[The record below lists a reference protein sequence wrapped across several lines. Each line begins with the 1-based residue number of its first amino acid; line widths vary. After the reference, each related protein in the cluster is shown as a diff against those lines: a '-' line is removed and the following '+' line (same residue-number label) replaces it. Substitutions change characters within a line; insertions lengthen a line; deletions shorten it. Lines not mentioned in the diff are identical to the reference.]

1 MNVKLYYINIL
12 QMKTYL
18 KLLLLCAL
26 FYSIGQPRAV
36 AVTQTVTICD
46 GTQTNNTVPFVT
58 GSFKNTPASQVIYPK
73 EVLGNLPDG
82 AKIVQIQF
90 YSNANYEISTGLR
103 KANISVS
110 MKNTESTTISSIT
123 EMNSN
128 RGTVVYEGGFPVTEA
143 SVNLTISCG
152 SGFVYNGHN
161 LIIDTKVIS
170 STISGSASSTYWY
183 GQNVTSNVAAYS
195 TNGTNFYSTQFLPK
209 IQITYE
215 IDAEIPTA
223 TITPSTLN
231 FQNAEAGYSV
241 SEPLTITNTSANL
254 TIEPT
259 LEISGNSAFKINT
272 SELPATL
279 APRASVVVPVTY
291 SPTSA
296 NTSHSATVTLNYKSV
311 ADLSIT
317 GAPVTVSLSGNAVQ
331 PRYYFSA
338 APAEGTVNFGKVI
351 VGQDA
356 EGKGRQVTKTITITN
371 VGTEGWNINPK
382 DIVMAGDGFT
392 MVAIQTNTN
401 VAANGGQLSFD
412 VTFKPTEAKAYEGT
426 LKITPYK
433 DRTITWFLMGEG
445 SDAQATMFDNKTYA
459 WPFNADASEQTTS
472 YMSEIATDPDQ
483 MIALCRAV
491 YMDQSIPGNINRGYT
506 QSGAKEGTVSYRAVG
521 KVARNHHSDDN
532 QYHIEYVNSYGWDI
546 NTKKS
551 IVTSTGTT
559 SGATYKYLDPTEYQP
574 TEGVTLLM
582 VELKDGVLPS
592 TVSASTTDY
601 ASLRNVFAKMFKSVR
616 VVKDFTKVG
625 AGTDKSGYLFKVD
638 ADQLNRFFFLAKGR
652 LRRNDE
658 SSTDAKS
665 GLNWGECYEP
675 SFRYKSDQTEADG
688 TYIST
693 SADEGPFYDMF
704 EQLSPVALSNQSAIT
719 DAYHALINLTSYSIE
734 HDCISVPFTSA
745 STSVEGVT
753 PGHEFNMYGPKSESA
768 DCQDVRDLML
778 LVPDRRMTWWSG
790 SSTANSGRDGSTS
803 ETPTYDMYQNY
814 HKDYAP
820 KMGLLSIVQE
830 PITGEKKEDVYQLTL
845 SWKSNL
851 LDYLPGG
858 DGKFVIYQVINEN
871 GVERYVQVAERT
883 ATRGEGEEE
892 LYTYKYVDVAMQ
904 EHGQQV
910 TYVIQAV
917 DNSGFLTSQMSNKQ
931 SYIIPG
937 TNRAEML
944 QLVLS
949 DDYTSRFD
957 PEREKNYYSNGL
969 QINAYDLML
978 EAKYLS
984 ASAQQ
989 PQFSIY
995 RTSLTP
1001 QRDDEGNVV
1010 TDGNNIV
1017 YNSEETKIATASVVA
1032 GNKLNI
1038 EFVEGTQTA
1047 REDFPTGTQNTTFIP
1062 AGYHDNKAT
1071 ATYTVENGYVKFDNF
1086 VIYDNFEA
1094 STASNNHPTEYD
1106 YQVKLTTATA
1116 FDNAGST
1123 EVTSN
1128 KAQAFVHKTNMEMA
1142 GVLSLAQVNADGAN
1156 GNARSELTEGVKFGI
1171 EVKYASR
1178 TELYRY
1184 DAYRWNRDENSKL
1197 SIIQEVYADGS
1208 EQDYA
1213 PNGEADNG
1221 GDGGT
1226 YSLTMNNH
1234 KLPDVTV
1241 KQGETAQAWFID
1253 DHTLTNAGNYVYAPV
1268 VETMKADG
1276 TYNTYGAPL
1285 KSTVSGTLEVI
1296 EVEGKSL
1303 MSDYT
1308 WYDNGEWCSYY
1319 NIPLKFTALN
1329 IPEGYELYKVRAWRQ
1344 VDNYKNVLREE
1355 MSERK
1360 DRISADYLYEDM
1372 NYGTDMN
1379 GNGLFM
1385 AKATLQPDGGYLLG
1399 SRPGHVDATGTHH
1412 VVENETTATFGAR
1425 RLKITDNSDSYGREG
1440 TLEELKAHFVV
1451 RAYFTREENPA
1462 VKAQGSSN
1470 APRHA
1475 EGTLTPADYDY
1486 YVAEGECDVT
1496 LSGDG
1501 SVITGISTPVQDRS
1515 CDVVGVT
1522 YVNPMGQTSSRPFG
1536 GVNIIVTRYSDG
1548 TTKTTKAVF

>member
-1 MNVKLYYINIL
+1 MTFDFTQSGYISSGTSSSDPITEGEVTLNFTDDADCYYNNGTGFVRF
-12 QMKTYL
+12 KWKSYL
-18 KLLLLCAL
+18 KFSCESEIT
-26 FYSIGQPRAV
+26 SIQFEASNRKMSQVSAS
-36 AVTQTVTICD
+36 
-46 GTQTNNTVPFVT
+46 T
-58 GSFKNTPASQVIYPK
+58 GSFS
-73 EVLGNLPDG
+73 
-82 AKIVQIQF
+82 
-90 YSNANYEISTGLR
+90 YSNSSPFTGTW
-103 KANISVS
+103 SG
-110 MKNTESTTISSIT
+110 STT
-123 EMNSN
+123 
-128 RGTVVYEGGFPVTEA
+128 
-143 SVNLTISCG
+143 SVNFRNYD
-152 SGFVYNGHN
+152 SGG
-161 LIIDTKVIS
+161 S
-170 STISGSASSTYWY
+170 STNSMIYITKITVKYVGSST
-183 GQNVTSNVAAYS
+183 
-195 TNGTNFYSTQFLPK
+195 PK
-209 IQITYE
+209 
-215 IDAEIPTA
+215 PSA
-223 TITPSTLN
+223 TIQPTSLT
-231 FQNAEAGYSV
+231 FTDVEAGS
-241 SEPLTITNTSANL
+241 SAEQNITITNTSTNDLALVPTL
-254 TIEPT
+254 TIT
-259 LEISGNSAFKINT
+259 GNSAFTVNT
-272 SELPATL
+272 SELPEVL
-279 APRASVVVPVTY
+279 APGQSVVVPVTY
-291 SPTSA
+291 SPTTAGSTHTA
-296 NTSHSATVTLNYKSV
+296 ELKLTYVTPGDNPV
-311 ADLSIT
+311 AGT
-317 GAPVTVSLSGNAVQ
+317 PVTVSLTGNSVV
-331 PRYYFSA
+331 PRFA
-338 APAEGTVNFGKVI
+338 ATATPAEVTINFGKVI
-351 VGQDA
+351 VGGTPA
-356 EGKGRQVTKTITITN
+356 RFVIKRAGITN
-371 VGTEGWNINPK
+371 VGTEGWNIPTSN
-382 DIVMAGDGFT
+382 IVTTGDNAF
-392 MVAIQTNTN
+392 AIDPDQDNTQ
-401 VAANGGQLSFD
+401 VDPNGELSFTI
-412 VTFKPTEAKAYEGT
+412 TFTPTEAKAYEGT
-426 LKITPYK
+426 LSVTPYEG
-433 DRTITWFLMGEG
+433 RTITWFLMGEG

-491 YMDQSIPGNINRGYT
+491 YMDKSIPGNINRGYT
-506 QSGAKEGTVSYRAVG
+506 QAGVKEGEVSYRAVG
-521 KVARNHHSDDN
+521 TVARNHHSDDN

-546 NTKKS
+546 NTNKA
-551 IVTSTGTT
+551 IVTSTGKT
-559 SGATYKYLDPTEYQP
+559 SRATYKYLDPTEYQP

-625 AGTDKSGYLFKVD
+625 AGTDKSGYLFKVG

-675 SFRYKSDQTEADG
+675 SFRYKSGETEADG

-693 SADEGPFYDMF
+693 SANEGPFYDMF

-753 PGHEFNMYGPKSESA
+753 PGHEFNMYGPKSESQ

-778 LVPDRRMTWWSG
+778 LVPDRRMTWWAG
-790 SSTANSGRDGSTS
+790 STTASDGRDGSTS
-803 ETPTYDMYQNY
+803 ETPTFDMYQNY

-830 PITGEKKEDVYQLTL
+830 PITGEKKADAEYQLTL

-871 GVERYVQVAERT
+871 GVERYVQVAQRT
-883 ATRGEGEEE
+883 ATRGNGEEE

-931 SYIIPG
+931 SFIIPG
-937 TNRAEML
+937 TNPAEML
-944 QLVLS
+944 QLVLK

-978 EAKYLS
+978 KAEYLS
-984 ASAQQ
+984 ATAQQ

-1001 QRDDEGNVV
+1001 QRDEEGNVV

-1017 YNSEETKIATASVVA
+1017 YNSEEIKIATASVVA
-1032 GNKLNI
+1032 DNKLNI

-1047 REDFPTGTQNTTFIP
+1047 REDFPTGTQNTTNFIP

-1071 ATYTVENGYVKFDNF
+1071 ATYTVENGYVKFNNF

-1094 STASNNHPTEYD
+1094 SIASNNHPTEYD
-1106 YQVKLTTATA
+1106 YQVKLNTARA
-1116 FDNAGST
+1116 FDDAGST

-1128 KAQAFVHKTNMEMA
+1128 KAKAFVHKTNMEMA
-1142 GVLSLAQVNADGAN
+1142 GVLSLAQVNADGAK

-1197 SIIQEVYADGS
+1197 SIIQEVYEDGR
-1208 EQDYA
+1208 EQDYV

-1226 YSLTMNNH
+1226 YSLTMNGH

-1285 KSTVSGTLEVI
+1285 KSTVSGTLEVVGGTP
-1296 EVEGKSL
+1296 E
-1303 MSDYT
+1303 MSKYT
-1308 WYDNGEWCSYY
+1308 WYDSGEWCSYY

-1344 VDNYKNVLREE
+1344 VENYENVLREE
-1355 MSERK
+1355 MSSHRG
-1360 DRISADYLYEDM
+1360 RISADYLYEDM
-1372 NYGTDMN
+1372 NYGFDMN
-1379 GNGLFM
+1379 GNGLPM
-1385 AKATLQPDGGYLLG
+1385 NKATLQPGGGYLLG
-1399 SRPGHVDATGTHH
+1399 SRPVHVGETNVDATGTH

-1425 RLKITDNSDSYGREG
+1425 RLKGADNSGAYGREG

-1451 RAYFTREENPA
+1451 RAYFTRNENPA
-1462 VKAQGSSN
+1462 VKAQDSSN

-1501 SVITGISTPVQDRS
+1501 VITGISTPVQDRS

-1548 TTKTTKAVF
+1548 TTKTTKAVY

>member
-1 MNVKLYYINIL
+1 
-12 QMKTYL
+12 MKTYL

-26 FYSIGQPRAV
+26 FYAMGQPHAV
-36 AVTQTVTICD
+36 ADETVTFDFTQSGYISS
-46 GTQTNNTVPFVT
+46 GTSSSDPITEGEVTLNFTDDADCYYNNGEGFVRFKWKSYLKFSCESEITSIQFEASNRKMSQVSAST
-58 GSFKNTPASQVIYPK
+58 GSFN
-73 EVLGNLPDG
+73 
-82 AKIVQIQF
+82 F
-90 YSNANYEISTGLR
+90 SNSSPFTGTW
-103 KANISVS
+103 SG
-110 MKNTESTTISSIT
+110 STT
-123 EMNSN
+123 
-128 RGTVVYEGGFPVTEA
+128 
-143 SVNLTISCG
+143 SVNFRNYD
-152 SGFVYNGHN
+152 SGG
-161 LIIDTKVIS
+161 S
-170 STISGSASSTYWY
+170 STNSMIYITKITVKYVGSST
-183 GQNVTSNVAAYS
+183 
-195 TNGTNFYSTQFLPK
+195 PK
-209 IQITYE
+209 
-215 IDAEIPTA
+215 PSA
-223 TITPSTLN
+223 TITPTSLT
-231 FQNAEAGYSV
+231 FTDVEAGSSV
-241 SEPLTITNTSANL
+241 EQNITITNSSDNGL
-254 TIEPT
+254 SLVPT
-259 LEISGNSAFKINT
+259 LTLTGSGKDYFSFNATVLK
-272 SELPATL
+272 TL
-279 APRASVVVPVTY
+279 APRESVTFPVTY
-291 SPTSA
+291 SPTTAGSTHTA
-296 NTSHSATVTLNYKSV
+296 ELKLTYVTPGDNPV
-311 ADLSIT
+311 AGT
-317 GAPVTVSLSGNAVQ
+317 PVTVSLTGNSVV
-331 PRYYFSA
+331 PSLA
-338 APAEGTVNFGKVI
+338 ATATPAEGTINFGKVI
-351 VGQDA
+351 VGGTPA
-356 EGKGRQVTKTITITN
+356 RFVIKRAGITN
-371 VGTEGWNINPK
+371 VGTKGWDIPNIVTTGDGAF
-382 DIVMAGDGFT
+382 DIVRD
-392 MVAIQTNTN
+392 QDNTQ
-401 VAANGGQLSFD
+401 VDPNGELSFTI
-412 VTFKPTEAKAYEGT
+412 TFTPTEAKAYEGT
-426 LKITPYK
+426 LSVTPYEG
-433 DRTITWFLMGEG
+433 RTFTWFLMGEG
-445 SDAQATMFDNKTYA
+445 SDAKATMFDNKTYA
-459 WPFNADASEQTTS
+459 WPFNADASKQTTS

-491 YMDQSIPGNINRGYT
+491 YMDTDIPGNINRGYT
-506 QSGAKEGTVSYRAVG
+506 QAGDKEGAVSYRAVG
-521 KVARNHHSDDN
+521 KVARNYHSDDN

-546 NTKKS
+546 NTNKA
-551 IVTSTGTT
+551 IMTSTGAT

-582 VELKDGVLPS
+582 VELNDGVLPS
-592 TVSASTTDY
+592 TVSSSTTDY

-616 VVKDFTKVG
+616 VVKDFTQVG

-658 SSTDAKS
+658 SSMDAES

-675 SFRYKSDQTEADG
+675 SFRYKSDQTEAEG

-719 DAYHALINLTSYSIE
+719 DAYHALINLTSYNIE
-734 HDCISVPFTSA
+734 HDCVSVPFTKA

-778 LVPDRRMTWWSG
+778 LVPDRRMTWWSS

-892 LYTYKYVDVAMQ
+892 LYTYKYVNVAMQ

-937 TNRAEML
+937 TNPAEML

-978 EAKYLS
+978 RAEYLS

-1001 QRDDEGNVV
+1001 QRDEEGNVV

-1017 YNSEETKIATASVVA
+1017 YNSEEIKIATASVVA
-1032 GNKLNI
+1032 DNKLNI

-1047 REDFPTGTQNTTFIP
+1047 RKAFPTGTQNTTFIP

-1106 YQVKLTTATA
+1106 YQVKLTTATP
-1116 FDNAGST
+1116 FDDAGST

-1128 KAQAFVHKTNMEMA
+1128 KAKAFVHKTNMEMA

-1285 KSTVSGTLEVI
+1285 KSTVSGTLEVVGGTP
-1296 EVEGKSL
+1296 E
-1303 MSDYT
+1303 MSKYT
-1308 WYDNGEWCSYY
+1308 WYDKGEWCSYY

-1344 VDNYKNVLREE
+1344 VDNYENVLREE

-1372 NYGTDMN
+1372 NYGTNMN
-1379 GNGLFM
+1379 GKGLLM
-1385 AKATLQPDGGYLLG
+1385 SKATLQPDGGYLLG
-1399 SRPGHVDATGTHH
+1399 SRPVPVGETNVDATGTAHE
-1412 VVENETTATFGAR
+1412 VENETTATFGAR
-1425 RLKITDNSDSYGREG
+1425 RLKITDNSQSYGREG

-1451 RAYFTREENPA
+1451 RAYFTRAENPA

-1496 LSGDG
+1496 IKATEGI
-1501 SVITGISTPVQDRS
+1501 VTGISTPVQDRS

-1548 TTKTTKAVF
+1548 TTKTTKAVY

>member
-1 MNVKLYYINIL
+1 
-12 QMKTYL
+12 MKTYL

-26 FYSIGQPRAV
+26 FYAIGQPRAV

-46 GTQTNNTVPFVT
+46 GTQTNNKVPFFY
-58 GSFKNTPASQVIYPK
+58 GSIAASGDASQVIYPK
-73 EVLGNLPDG
+73 SKLNLPIGSEIKKITLHANGSIAQTLKDNTIRIRMGNVSKGSSVATNADEMASYRQNMTLVYDG
-82 AKIVQIQF
+82 NFASSGEYSVEYNLTNTIEYSGEDLIVEF
-90 YSNANYEISTGLR
+90 EDVNCSKRG
-103 KANISVS
+103 
-110 MKNTESTTISSIT
+110 SSI
-123 EMNSN
+123 NWL
-128 RGTVVYEGGFPVTEA
+128 GLAA
-143 SVNLTISCG
+143 SENCAVFYDG
-152 SGFVYNGHN
+152 YYK
-161 LIIDTKVIS
+161 KVE
-170 STISGSASSTYWY
+170 
-183 GQNVTSNVAAYS
+183 TSYA
-195 TNGTNFYSTQFLPK
+195 FLPQ
-209 IQITYE
+209 ITITYE

-223 TITPSTLN
+223 TVTPSTLN
-231 FQNAEAGYSV
+231 FQDAEAGYSV

-254 TIEPT
+254 AIEPT
-259 LEISGNSAFKINT
+259 LSISGNSVFTINT

-279 APRASVVVPVTY
+279 APGASVVIPVTY
-291 SPTSA
+291 SPTCA
-296 NTSHSATVTLNYKSV
+296 GTSHNATVTLNYKSV
-311 ADLSIT
+311 ADISVS
-317 GAPVTVSLSGNAVQ
+317 GAPVTASLTGNAVQ
-331 PRYYFSA
+331 PRYFFSA
-338 APAEGTVNFGKVI
+338 TPAEGTVNFGKII
-351 VGQDA
+351 VGQDT
-356 EGKGRQVTKTITITN
+356 KGNDRQVTKTITITN
-371 VGTEGWNINPK
+371 VGKAAWSINQK
-382 DIVMAGDGFT
+382 DIVIAGDGFT
-392 MVAIQTNTN
+392 MEANQTNTN

-426 LKITPYK
+426 LKITPY
-433 DRTITWFLMGEG
+433 DGRTVTWFLMGEG

-491 YMDQSIPGNINRGYT
+491 YMNTDIPGNINRGYT
-506 QSGAKEGTVSYRAVG
+506 QAGDKEGTVSYRAVG

-546 NTKKS
+546 NTNKP

-559 SGATYKYLDPTEYQP
+559 SRATYKYLDPTEYQP

-582 VELKDGVLPS
+582 VELNDGVLPS

-658 SSTDAKS
+658 SSMDAES

-675 SFRYKSDQTEADG
+675 SFRYKSGETEADG

-693 SADEGPFYDMF
+693 SANEGPFYDMF

-745 STSVEGVT
+745 SSSVEGVT
-753 PGHEFNMYGPKSESA
+753 PGHEFNMYGPKFESQ

-830 PITGEKKEDVYQLTL
+830 PITGVKKGSEDVYQLTL

-871 GVERYVQVAERT
+871 GVERYVKIAERT

-917 DNSGFLTSQMSNKQ
+917 DNSVFLTSQMSNKQ

-937 TNRAEML
+937 TNPAEML

-978 EAKYLS
+978 RAEYLS

-1001 QRDDEGNVV
+1001 QRDEEGNVV

-1017 YNSEETKIATASVVA
+1017 YNSEEIKIATASVVA
-1032 GNKLNI
+1032 DNKLNI
-1038 EFVEGTQTA
+1038 DFVEGTQTA
-1047 REDFPTGTQNTTFIP
+1047 RKDFPTGTQNTTFIP

-1094 STASNNHPTEYD
+1094 SIASNNHPTEYD
-1106 YQVKLTTATA
+1106 YQVKLNTARA
-1116 FDNAGST
+1116 FDEAGNS

-1128 KAQAFVHKTNMEMA
+1128 KAKAFVHKTNMEMA

-1197 SIIQEVYADGS
+1197 NIIREVYADGS
-1208 EQDYA
+1208 ELDYA

-1285 KSTVSGTLEVI
+1285 KSTVSGTLEVVGGTP
-1296 EVEGKSL
+1296 E
-1303 MSDYT
+1303 MSKYT
-1308 WYDNGEWCSYY
+1308 WYDKGEWCSYY

-1344 VDNYKNVLREE
+1344 VDNYENVLREE

-1372 NYGTDMN
+1372 NYGTNMN
-1379 GNGLFM
+1379 GKGLLM
-1385 AKATLQPDGGYLLG
+1385 SKATLQPDGGYLLG
-1399 SRPGHVDATGTHH
+1399 SRPVPVGETNVDATGTAHE
-1412 VVENETTATFGAR
+1412 VENETTATFGAR
-1425 RLKITDNSDSYGREG
+1425 RLKITDNSQSYGREG

-1496 LSGDG
+1496 IKATEGI
-1501 SVITGISTPVQDRS
+1501 VTGISTPVQDRS

>member
-1 MNVKLYYINIL
+1 M
-12 QMKTYL
+12 
-18 KLLLLCAL
+18 LCAL

-36 AVTQTVTICD
+36 ADETVTFDFTQSGYISS
-46 GTQTNNTVPFVT
+46 GTSSSDPITEGEVTLNFTDDADCYYNNGTGFVRFKWKSYLKFSCESEITSIQFEASNRKMSQVSAST
-58 GSFKNTPASQVIYPK
+58 GSFS
-73 EVLGNLPDG
+73 
-82 AKIVQIQF
+82 
-90 YSNANYEISTGLR
+90 YSNSSPFTGTW
-103 KANISVS
+103 SG
-110 MKNTESTTISSIT
+110 STT
-123 EMNSN
+123 
-128 RGTVVYEGGFPVTEA
+128 
-143 SVNLTISCG
+143 SVNFRNYD
-152 SGFVYNGHN
+152 SGG
-161 LIIDTKVIS
+161 S
-170 STISGSASSTYWY
+170 STNSMIYITKITVKYVGSST
-183 GQNVTSNVAAYS
+183 
-195 TNGTNFYSTQFLPK
+195 PK
-209 IQITYE
+209 
-215 IDAEIPTA
+215 PSA
-223 TITPSTLN
+223 TIQPTSLT
-231 FQNAEAGYSV
+231 FTDVEAGS
-241 SEPLTITNTSANL
+241 SAEQNITITNTSTNDLALVPTL
-254 TIEPT
+254 TIT
-259 LEISGNSAFKINT
+259 GNSAFTVNT
-272 SELPATL
+272 SELPEVL
-279 APRASVVVPVTY
+279 APGQSVVVPVTY
-291 SPTSA
+291 SPTTAGSTHTA
-296 NTSHSATVTLNYKSV
+296 ELKLTYVTPGDNPV
-311 ADLSIT
+311 AGT
-317 GAPVTVSLSGNAVQ
+317 PVTVSLTGNSVV
-331 PRYYFSA
+331 PRFA
-338 APAEGTVNFGKVI
+338 ATATPAEVTINFGKVI
-351 VGQDA
+351 VGGTPA
-356 EGKGRQVTKTITITN
+356 RFVIKRAGITN
-371 VGTEGWNINPK
+371 VGTEGWNIPTSN
-382 DIVMAGDGFT
+382 IVTTGDNAF
-392 MVAIQTNTN
+392 AIDPDQDNTQ
-401 VAANGGQLSFD
+401 VDPNGELSFTI
-412 VTFKPTEAKAYEGT
+412 TFTPTEAKAYEGT
-426 LKITPYK
+426 LSVTPYEG
-433 DRTITWFLMGEG
+433 RTITWFLMGEG

-491 YMDQSIPGNINRGYT
+491 YMDKSIPGNINRGYT
-506 QSGAKEGTVSYRAVG
+506 QAGVKEGEVSYRAVG
-521 KVARNHHSDDN
+521 TVARNHHSDDN

-546 NTKKS
+546 NTNKA
-551 IVTSTGTT
+551 IVTSTGKT
-559 SGATYKYLDPTEYQP
+559 SRATYKYLDPTEYQP

-625 AGTDKSGYLFKVD
+625 AGTDKSGYLFKVG

-675 SFRYKSDQTEADG
+675 SFRYKSGETEADG

-693 SADEGPFYDMF
+693 SANEGPFYDMF

-753 PGHEFNMYGPKSESA
+753 PGHEFNMYGPKSESQ

-778 LVPDRRMTWWSG
+778 LVPDRRMTWWAG
-790 SSTANSGRDGSTS
+790 STTASDGRDGSTS
-803 ETPTYDMYQNY
+803 ETPTFDMYQNY

-830 PITGEKKEDVYQLTL
+830 PITGEKKADAEYQLTL

-871 GVERYVQVAERT
+871 GVERYVQVAQRT
-883 ATRGEGEEE
+883 ATRGNGEEE

-931 SYIIPG
+931 SFIIPG
-937 TNRAEML
+937 TNPAEML
-944 QLVLS
+944 QLVLK

-978 EAKYLS
+978 KAEYLS
-984 ASAQQ
+984 ATAQQ

-1001 QRDDEGNVV
+1001 QRDEEGNVV

-1017 YNSEETKIATASVVA
+1017 YNSEEIKIATASVVA
-1032 GNKLNI
+1032 DNKLNI

-1047 REDFPTGTQNTTFIP
+1047 REDFPTGTQNTTNFIP

-1071 ATYTVENGYVKFDNF
+1071 ATYTVENGYVKFNNF

-1094 STASNNHPTEYD
+1094 SIASNNHPTEYD
-1106 YQVKLTTATA
+1106 YQVKLNTARA
-1116 FDNAGST
+1116 FDDAGST

-1128 KAQAFVHKTNMEMA
+1128 KAKAFVHKTNMEMA
-1142 GVLSLAQVNADGAN
+1142 GVLSLAQVNADGAK

-1197 SIIQEVYADGS
+1197 SIIQEVYEDGR
-1208 EQDYA
+1208 EQDYV

-1226 YSLTMNNH
+1226 YSLTMNGH

-1285 KSTVSGTLEVI
+1285 KSTVSGTLEVVGGTP
-1296 EVEGKSL
+1296 E
-1303 MSDYT
+1303 MSKYT
-1308 WYDNGEWCSYY
+1308 WYDSGEWCSYY

-1344 VDNYKNVLREE
+1344 VENYENVLREE
-1355 MSERK
+1355 MSSHRG
-1360 DRISADYLYEDM
+1360 RISADYLYEDM
-1372 NYGTDMN
+1372 NYGFDMN
-1379 GNGLFM
+1379 GNGLPM
-1385 AKATLQPDGGYLLG
+1385 NKATLQPGGGYLLG
-1399 SRPGHVDATGTHH
+1399 SRPVHVGETNVDATGTH

-1425 RLKITDNSDSYGREG
+1425 RLKGADNSGAYGREG

-1451 RAYFTREENPA
+1451 RAYFTRNENPA
-1462 VKAQGSSN
+1462 VKAQDSSN

-1501 SVITGISTPVQDRS
+1501 VITGISTPVQDRS

-1548 TTKTTKAVF
+1548 TTKTTKAVY

>member
-1 MNVKLYYINIL
+1 
-12 QMKTYL
+12 MKTYL

-36 AVTQTVTICD
+36 AVTKTVTICD
-46 GTQTNNTVPFVT
+46 GTITNGYAPVWAEYQISSNRT
-58 GSFKNTPASQVIYPK
+58 SQMIYPK
-73 EVLGNLPDG
+73 ELVTIPSGSIIKSITFYASAATSNLSSTTLSLGETTETQITNNHLKNRDFSLTSVYTGTPNYSSDNKEITYVFDNDYQWKG
-82 AKIVQIQF
+82 GNIVVQTF
-90 YSNANYEISTGLR
+90 SSTGTSNDHSAVYWLG
-103 KANISVS
+103 ANSGS
-110 MKNTESTTISSIT
+110 SGSYRQNNKGTDYYSGISS
-123 EMNSN
+123 
-128 RGTVVYEGGFPVTEA
+128 
-143 SVNLTISCG
+143 
-152 SGFVYNGHN
+152 
-161 LIIDTKVIS
+161 
-170 STISGSASSTYWY
+170 
-183 GQNVTSNVAAYS
+183 
-195 TNGTNFYSTQFLPK
+195 FLPK
-209 IQITYE
+209 ITITYE
-215 IDAEIPTA
+215 STENIPTA
-223 TITPSTLN
+223 SVSPTSLTFTDV
-231 FQNAEAGYSV
+231 EAGS
-241 SEPLTITNTSANL
+241 SAEQNITITNTSTNDLALVPTL
-254 TIEPT
+254 TIT
-259 LEISGNSAFKINT
+259 GNSAFTVNT
-272 SELPATL
+272 SELPEVL
-279 APRASVVVPVTY
+279 APGQSVAVPVTY
-291 SPTSA
+291 SPTTAGSTHTA
-296 NTSHSATVTLNYKSV
+296 ELKLTYVTPGDNPV
-311 ADLSIT
+311 AGT
-317 GAPVTVSLSGNAVQ
+317 PVTVSLTGNSVV
-331 PRYYFSA
+331 PRFA
-338 APAEGTVNFGKVI
+338 ATATPAEGTINFGKVI
-351 VGQDA
+351 VGGTPA
-356 EGKGRQVTKTITITN
+356 RFVIKRAGITN
-371 VGTEGWNINPK
+371 VGTEGWNIPTSN
-382 DIVMAGDGFT
+382 IVTTGDNAF
-392 MVAIQTNTN
+392 AIVPNQDNTQ
-401 VAANGGQLSFD
+401 VDPNGELSFTI
-412 VTFKPTEAKAYEGT
+412 TFTPTEAKAYEGT
-426 LKITPYK
+426 LSVTPYEG
-433 DRTITWFLMGEG
+433 RTFTWFLMGEG

-459 WPFNADASEQTTS
+459 WPFNAAASEQTTS

-491 YMDQSIPGNINRGYT
+491 YMDKTIPGNINRGYT
-506 QSGAKEGTVSYRAVG
+506 QAGVKEGEVSYRAVG
-521 KVARNHHSDDN
+521 TVARNHHSDDN

-546 NTKKS
+546 NTKNA
-551 IVTSTGTT
+551 IMTSTGKT

-675 SFRYKSDQTEADG
+675 SFRYKSGETEADG

-693 SADEGPFYDMF
+693 SANEGPFYDMF

-753 PGHEFNMYGPKSESA
+753 PGHEFNMYGPKSESQ

-778 LVPDRRMTWWSG
+778 LVPDRRMTWWAG
-790 SSTANSGRDGSTS
+790 STTASDGRDGSTS
-803 ETPTYDMYQNY
+803 ETPTFDMYQNY

-830 PITGEKKEDVYQLTL
+830 PINGEKKADENVYQLTL

-851 LDYLPGG
+851 LDYMPGG

-871 GVERYVQVAERT
+871 GVERYEYVTERT
-883 ATRGEGEEE
+883 ATRGNGEEE
-892 LYTYKYVDVAMQ
+892 LYTYKYVNVAMQ

-931 SYIIPG
+931 SFIIPG

-944 QLVLS
+944 QLVLK

-978 EAKYLS
+978 RAEYLS

-1001 QRDDEGNVV
+1001 QRDEEGNVV

-1017 YNSEETKIATASVVA
+1017 YNSEEIKIATASVVA
-1032 GNKLNI
+1032 DNKLNI

-1047 REDFPTGTQNTTFIP
+1047 REAFPTGTQNTTFIP

-1086 VIYDNFEA
+1086 VINDNFEA
-1094 STASNNHPTEYD
+1094 SIASNNHPTEYD
-1106 YQVKLTTATA
+1106 YQVKLNTATA
-1116 FDNAGST
+1116 FDDAGNS

-1197 SIIQEVYADGS
+1197 SIIQEVYADGR

-1241 KQGETAQAWFID
+1241 AQGKTAQAWFID
-1253 DHTLTNAGNYVYAPV
+1253 DYTLTNAGNYVYAPV

-1285 KSTVSGTLEVI
+1285 KSTVSGTLEVS
-1296 EVEGKSL
+1296 EVKKASV

-1344 VDNYKNVLREE
+1344 VDDYQNVLREE

-1379 GNGLFM
+1379 GNGLLM
-1385 AKATLQPDGGYLLG
+1385 EKATLQPNGGYLLG

-1440 TLEELKAHFVV
+1440 TLKELKAHFVV
-1451 RAYFTREENPA
+1451 RAYFTRNDNPA

-1522 YVNPMGQTSSRPFG
+1522 YVNPMGQTSSRPFV

-1548 TTKTTKAVF
+1548 TTKTTKAVY